1 MNDKFDKVITSA
13 LITHADQYILEAE
26 EIPAVDPAGEPP
38 AVPEA
43 PIEPEVETGAMTD
56 PERISM
62 IKLAR
67 DALLVNPDH
76 LNQSDIAGLVTD
88 INAENAESIAD
99 TIHSICSIEQD
110 IDATPEVDYNNSA

>member
-1 MNDKFDKVITSA
+1 MNDKFSKVITSA
-13 LITHADQYILEAE
+13 LMAHADQYIIEAE
-26 EIPAVDPAGEPP
+26 EPIPAE
-38 AVPEA
+38 VPV
-43 PIEPEVETGAMTD
+43 EPEVPVDPGIESGAMTD

-76 LNQSDIAGLVTD
+76 LNQSDIANLVTD

-110 IDATPEVDYNNSA
+110 IDATPEVDYNNSM